1 MSKATS
7 KVTSKLQVTVPKVIA
22 DQADVRP
29 GDALEWEAT
38 GASIRVTSARRSR
51 ATSSKQRLA
60 SFQAAT
66 DRIRQRWKGV
76 KVGPSPKSRGWTR
89 DELYFDVHDRHR

>member
-22 DQADVRP
+22 EQADVRP
-29 GDALEWEAT
+29 GDSLEWEAT
-38 GASIRVTSARRSR
+38 GSSIRVTSARRNRPVS
-51 ATSSKQRLA
+51 AKQRLA

-76 KVGPSPKSRGWTR
+76 KIGPASKPRGWTR
-89 DELYFDVHDRHR
+89 DELYFDEHGRHR